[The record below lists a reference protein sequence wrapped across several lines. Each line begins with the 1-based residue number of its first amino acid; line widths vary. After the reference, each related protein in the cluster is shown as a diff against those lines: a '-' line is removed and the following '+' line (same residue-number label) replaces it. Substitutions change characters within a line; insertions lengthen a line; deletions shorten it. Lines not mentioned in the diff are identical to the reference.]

1 VLKVALLLN
10 IQGCRVNR
18 KTDNKDEK
26 IHFQMDR
33 LVQLNGEWFYT
44 TREGEERGPFES
56 KDDAE
61 GDMLIYIRHQLKMEE
76 FGG

>member
-1 VLKVALLLN
+1 
-10 IQGCRVNR
+10 VNR
-18 KTDNKDEK
+18 KTDSEDEK

-61 GDMLIYIRHQLKMEE
+61 GDMLFYIRHQLKMEE